1 MNLKKF
7 DKAYTII
14 EMITVISIILIMTT
28 VFATLNQPQKKFALQ
43 RSVYSFSASLRRIQ
57 EMSMSIATVKIGNA
71 ETVPVGGYGLQI
83 STTATEDINKKYFLY
98 YNLAN
103 DSLGYD
109 NGEHILTGTKTKT
122 GSNGEVFYPFEDNI
136 VVSSI
141 KGVDKNNSP
150 VDITKL
156 NVLFYPPDPKIVMY
170 AEYGGSETEL
180 QSATITL
187 KMADTK
193 FYRTIYINKL
203 GLVSVDQGQREE

>member
-1 MNLKKF
+1 
-7 DKAYTII
+7 
-14 EMITVISIILIMTT
+14 MTT

-43 RSVYSFSASLRRIQ
+43 RSVYSFSASVRRIQ

-83 STTATEDINKKYFLY
+83 STTATDDINKKYFLY

-103 DSLGYD
+103 DNLDYQ
-109 NGEHILTGTKTKT
+109 NGEHILTGTKMKQE
-122 GSNGEVFYPFEDNI
+122 SNGEVFYPFEDNI
-136 VVSSI
+136 AVSSI
-141 KGVDKNNSP
+141 KGVDINGTP

-170 AEYGGSETEL
+170 AEYGSGSETEL

-187 KMADTK
+187 KMVDTN

-203 GLVSVDQGQREE
+203 GLVSVDQGQREEK